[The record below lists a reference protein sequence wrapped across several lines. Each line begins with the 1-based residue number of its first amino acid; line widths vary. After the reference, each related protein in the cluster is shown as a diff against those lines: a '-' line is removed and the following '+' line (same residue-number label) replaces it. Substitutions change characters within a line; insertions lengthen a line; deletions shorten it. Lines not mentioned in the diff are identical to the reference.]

1 MPPILFGTFQEPE
14 PNQNTMNRIIKC
26 ALENGCRGFDTSPSY
41 NTETKLGFSLNNL
54 IKAGLLSRDKVYI
67 SDKIDGMQI
76 YESDG
81 NIYKYVINSIRKINC
96 SYLDLCLIHW
106 PFLDYIENV
115 WHNLLRLKN
124 DGKIRN
130 IGICNVTRRKLEEI
144 HDRIKMFP
152 DVIQNEISPLN
163 YDYDVEFFQNN
174 NIIVQAYSPLCRLEF
189 RRVLFRSKSD
199 VLNELASKYNRNIA
213 QIILNW
219 HRQRGIV
226 PVFSSKKEERII
238 SNLNESD
245 FVFTKDEMEK
255 IKSLDEGYKIF
266 PYSFACPGY

>member
-1 MPPILFGTFQEPE
+1 MKMPPIVFGTFQDPE
-14 PNQNTMNRIIKC
+14 PDQNTMNKIIKI
-26 ALENGCRGFDTSPSY
+26 ALNNGCRGFDTSPSY
-41 NTETKLGFSLNNL
+41 NTETKLGVSLN
-54 IKAGLLSRDKVYI
+54 KAFESGIVSREEIYI

-76 YESDG
+76 YESQG
-81 NIYKYVINSIRKINC
+81 NIYRCVIESIRKVKC

-106 PFLDYIENV
+106 PFLDYIVEV

-130 IGICNVTRRKLEEI
+130 IGTCNVTRRKLEEI
-144 HDRIKMFP
+144 YDRVKMFP

-163 YDYDVEFFQNN
+163 YDFDVDFFQENS
-174 NIIVQAYSPLCRLEF
+174 IVVQAYSPLCRMVEGIK
-189 RRVLFRSKSD
+189 KSD
-199 VLNELASKYNRNIA
+199 VLNELAFKYNRNIA
-213 QIILNW
+213 QIILDW

-226 PVFSSKKEERII
+226 PIFSSKNEERII
-238 SNLNESD
+238 SNLNKSD
-245 FVFTKDEMEK
+245 LAFTEDEMEK